1 MSRRDGDAFTPDEPS
16 AEDEEE
22 EEEDDDDD
30 ATRAAIELEKVA
42 RNGDPIVDAPGP
54 PMARL
59 CAPLAPAGT
68 EECAV
73 DTVETVGD
81 GPAEPL
87 CDAAAAAAAAV
98 VALDRCGEA
107 GTGTGEDTDAADADD
122 AVDE

>member
-30 ATRAAIELEKVA
+30 ATRDAIELEKVA
-42 RNGDPIVDAPGP
+42 RNGDPIADAPGP

-59 CAPLAPAGT
+59 CAPLAPA
-68 EECAV
+68 A
-73 DTVETVGD
+73 DTVEPVGD
-81 GPAEPL
+81 GPAELL
-87 CDAAAAAAAAV
+87 CDAVAAAAAAAA

-107 GTGTGEDTDAADADD
+107 GTGTGE
-122 AVDE
+122 V